1 MLGTDSLIGQTISH
15 YRIVEKLGSGG
26 MGVVYKAEDLQLGRS
41 IALKFLPDAFARD
54 HQAIERFR
62 REARAASAL
71 NHPNICTIHEIGEI
85 DGQCFLAM
93 ELLEGKTLK
102 EHIEGK
108 ALDVDEFLA
117 LAVPIAEALDAA
129 HSEGIIHRDIKPGNI
144 FITRRGHVKIL
155 DFGLAKITF
164 EFYRLPEAVGAS
176 AMPTLAASEEHLT
189 SPGSALG
196 TIAYMSPEQARGE
209 QLDVRTDLFSFGVVL
224 YEMATGRRPFEGE
237 TSATIF
243 DRILHATPPPP
254 SRLNAQLPVE
264 LDRSILKALEKD
276 CSKRYGSAK
285 DMLADLNRV
294 RQQRVVE
301 SSGAVPIARTVHKPS
316 VILGATAVVAVL
328 AIVAGLL
335 YRHSAR
341 IRWVRDQ
348 ATPQIQQLVSERKNL
363 AAYLLIRQ
371 AERYAPDDP
380 ALKRVKA
387 EALVPR
393 AIRTTPPGAD
403 TYFRDYGGTQEN
415 WEYLGKTP
423 LEAVRLPHGHYRFKL
438 SKDGYE
444 PVEATNEHGGI
455 DVVLDPIGSLPPGM
469 VHVPSGSVDLPGN
482 PTVQL
487 DDFLIGKY
495 EATNRDFKKFVDA
508 GGYRNTNLWKFP
520 FVKDGRT
527 LTFEQAMNLFRDKTD
542 RAGPSTW
549 ELGGYPSGQD
559 DYPVS
564 GVSWYE
570 AAAYAEFAGMSLPTV
585 YHWYGATPV
594 GIFSDILQSSNF
606 SAKGPASV
614 GSYPG
619 LGPFGTYDMAGNV
632 KEWCFNAV
640 GDRRY
645 ILGGAST
652 DPVYMYQQAEARSP
666 FDRSA
671 TNGIRLAQY
680 LHPQTAIQRLTASV
694 NIVSADYRNVKPVSD
709 AVFRIYESLYSYD
722 RTPLDARIE
731 SQDDSSPDW
740 RRERITFNAAYGN
753 ERVIAYLF
761 LPKSVSPPYQTIV
774 YFPHSGSQLF
784 HTLDDSQLWEADFI
798 IKSGRAL
805 MLPEYENTFERL
817 TKAPDPRT
825 SAQRDDTVAQVKD
838 LRRSVDYLE
847 TRTDIDHDR
856 LAYYGISF
864 GAVLGPINLAVENR
878 FKTAVLAAGGC
889 DPDKELPEAD
899 PFNYA
904 PHVRIPILM
913 LNGRY
918 DLMIPLDTC
927 QDPLFRALGTPA
939 QDKEHV
945 LFDSGHTP
953 PLIPWM
959 KETLDWLDH
968 YLGPVK

>member
-1 MLGTDSLIGQTISH
+1 MSGTDSLGGRTISH
-15 YRIVEKLGSGG
+15 YRITEKLGGGG
-26 MGVVYKAEDLQLGRS
+26 MGVVYKAEDLHLGRS

-85 DGQCFLAM
+85 DGQYFLAM
-93 ELLEGKTLK
+93 ELLEGQTLK
-102 EHIEGK
+102 ERIAVK

-155 DFGLAKITF
+155 DFGLAKMTF
-164 EFYRLPEAVGAS
+164 EFYQIPEAVGAS
-176 AMPTLAASEEHLT
+176 AMPTLAAPEEHLT
-189 SPGSALG
+189 SPGSAVG

-209 QLDVRTDLFSFGVVL
+209 QLDARTDLFSFGVVL

-254 SRLNAQLPVE
+254 SRLNAQLPVG
-264 LDRSILKALEKD
+264 LDRLILKALEKD

-285 DMLADLNRV
+285 EMLVDLNRV

-301 SSGAVPIARTVHKPS
+301 SSGAVPIARTVRKPS
-316 VILGATAVVAVL
+316 VILSAIGVVAVL
-328 AIVAGLL
+328 AIVGGVL
-335 YRHSAR
+335 YRHYAR
-341 IRWVRDQ
+341 MRWVRDQ
-348 ATPQIQQLVSERKNL
+348 ATSQIPQLVRERKNL

-371 AERYAPDDP
+371 AEKYAPNDP
-380 ALKRVKA
+380 GLKRVEA
-387 EALVPR
+387 EVLWPR
-393 AIRTTPPGAD
+393 NIRTTPSGAD
-403 TYFRDYGGTQEN
+403 TYFRDYGGTQES

-423 LEAVRLPHGHYRFKL
+423 LESIRLPHGHFRFKFT
-438 SKDGYE
+438 KDGYE
-444 PVEATNEHGGI
+444 PVETTAEHGEI
-455 DVVLDPIGSLPPGM
+455 DAVLDPVGSLPSGM
-469 VHVPSGSVDLPGN
+469 VHVPAVSVDLAGN

-495 EATNRDFKKFVDA
+495 EVTNRDFKKFVDA
-508 GGYRNTNLWKFP
+508 GGYRNSKYWKFP
-520 FVKDGRT
+520 FVKEGHT
-527 LTFEQAMNLFRDKTD
+527 FSFEQAMNLLRDKTD
-542 RAGPSTW
+542 RAGPFAW
-549 ELGGYPSGQD
+549 ELGGYPVGQD

-585 YHWYGATPV
+585 YHWYGAAPV
-594 GIFSDILQSSNF
+594 GIYSDILQSSNF
-606 SAKGPASV
+606 SAKGPAPV

-652 DPVYMYQQAEARSP
+652 DPVYMYQEADARLP
-666 FDRSA
+666 FDRSV
-671 TNGIRLAQY
+671 TNGIRLVKY
-680 LHPQTAIQRLTASV
+680 PHPEPVTQALMAP
-694 NIVSADYRNVKPVSD
+694 VSIITADYRSVKPVSD

-722 RTPLDARIE
+722 RTPLDAKIE

-753 ERVIAYLF
+753 ERVVAYLY
-761 LPKSVSPPYQTIV
+761 LPKSVPPPYQTIV

-784 HTLDDSQLWEADFI
+784 HTLEDSQLWDVDFI
-798 IKSGRAL
+798 IKGGRAL
-805 MLPEYENTFERL
+805 MFPVYKNTYERL
-817 TKAPDPRT
+817 TKAPDPGT
-825 SAQRDDTVAQVKD
+825 SAQRDDTIAQVKD

-878 FKTAVLAAGGC
+878 FKAAVLAAGGC
-889 DPDKELPEAD
+889 DRDKELPEVD

-904 PHVRIPILM
+904 RHVTIPVLM

-927 QDPLFRALGTPA
+927 QEPLFRALGTLA
-939 QDKEHV
+939 QDKQHV

-959 KETLDWLDH
+959 KETLNWLDH

>member
-1 MLGTDSLIGQTISH
+1 MIGRTISH
-15 YRIVEKLGSGG
+15 YRILEKLGGGG

-41 IALKFLPDAFARD
+41 VALKFLPDVFARD

-85 DGQCFLAM
+85 DGQYFLAM
-93 ELLEGKTLK
+93 ELLEGQTLK
-102 EHIEGK
+102 ERIEGK
-108 ALDVDEFLA
+108 ALDVDELLA
-117 LAVPIAEALDAA
+117 IAVPIAEALDAA
-129 HSEGIIHRDIKPGNI
+129 HSEGIVHRDIKPGNV

-155 DFGLAKITF
+155 DFGLAKMTF
-164 EFYRLPEAVGAS
+164 EHYRVPEAVGAS
-176 AMPTLAASEEHLT
+176 ALPTAAVAEEHLT
-189 SPGSALG
+189 SPGSAVG

-209 QLDVRTDLFSFGVVL
+209 QLDARTDLFSFGVVL
-224 YEMATGRRPFEGE
+224 YEMATARRPFDGE
-237 TSATIF
+237 TSAIIF

-254 SRLNAQLPVE
+254 SRLNAQLPAE
-264 LDRSILKALEKD
+264 LDRLILKALEKD

-285 DMLADLNRV
+285 EILADLNRV
-294 RQQRVVE
+294 RQQRIVE
-301 SSGAVPIARTVHKPS
+301 SSGTVPIARAVRRPS
-316 VILGATAVVAVL
+316 VILGAIAVVAVL
-328 AIVAGLL
+328 AIVTGVI
-335 YRHSAR
+335 YRHYAR
-341 IRWVRDQ
+341 VRWVRDQ
-348 ATPQIQQLVSERKNL
+348 AVPQIQQLVRERKDL

-371 AERYAPDDP
+371 AERYTPNDP
-380 ALKRVKA
+380 MLKRVEA
-387 EALVPR
+387 EVLWPR
-393 AIRTTPPGAD
+393 SIRTTPSGAD
-403 TYFRDYGGTQEN
+403 TYFRDYGGIHEN

-423 LEAVRLPHGHYRFKL
+423 LEAVRLPHSHFRFKFI
-438 SKDGYE
+438 KDGYE
-444 PVEATNEHGGI
+444 PVEVTNERGAIGA
-455 DVVLDPIGSLPPGM
+455 VLDPVGSLPPGM
-469 VHVPSGSVDLPGN
+469 VHVPAGSVDLAGN

-495 EATNRDFKKFVDA
+495 EVTNRDYKKFVDA
-508 GGYRNTNLWKFP
+508 GGYRNTKYWKFP

-527 LTFEQAMNLFRDKTD
+527 LSFEQAMNLFRDKTD
-542 RAGPSTW
+542 RAGPSAW
-549 ELGGYPSGQD
+549 ELSGYPSGQD

-585 YHWYGATPV
+585 YHWYGAAPV
-594 GIFSDILQSSNF
+594 GLFSDILQSSNF
-606 SAKGPASV
+606 SAKGPAPV

-652 DPVYMYQQAEARSP
+652 DPVYMYQEADARLP
-666 FDRSA
+666 FDRSVA
-671 TNGIRLAQY
+671 NGIRLVKY
-680 LHPQTAIQRLTASV
+680 LHPETVTQTLIAPV
-694 NIVSADYRNVKPVSD
+694 NIVTADYRNVKPVSD

-722 RTPLDARIE
+722 RTPLDAKIE

-740 RRERITFNAAYGN
+740 RRERITFDAAYGN

-774 YFPHSGSQLF
+774 FFPHGAAQSF
-784 HTLDDSQLWEADFI
+784 HTLEDSQFWEADFI

-805 MLPEYENTFERL
+805 MFPEYKNTYERL
-817 TKAPDPRT
+817 ANVPDPGT
-825 SAQRDDTVAQVKD
+825 SAERDDTIAQAKD

-847 TRTDIDHDR
+847 TRTDIDHNR
-856 LAYYGISF
+856 LAYYGDSF
-864 GAVLGPINLAVENR
+864 GAVRGPINLAVENR
-878 FKTAVLAAGGC
+878 FKVAVLVSGGC
-889 DPDKELPEAD
+889 DRDKELPEAD

-904 PHVRIPILM
+904 PHVKIPVLM
-913 LNGRY
+913 INGRY

-927 QDPLFRALGTPA
+927 QEPLFRALGTPA
-939 QDKEHV
+939 QDKQHV
-945 LFDSGHTP
+945 LFDSGHVP
-953 PLIPWM
+953 PLIPWI

>member
-1 MLGTDSLIGQTISH
+1 MSGTDSLSGRTISH
-15 YRIVEKLGSGG
+15 YRITKKLGGGG
-26 MGVVYKAEDLQLGRS
+26 MGVVYRAEDLQLGRS
-41 IALKFLPDAFARD
+41 IALKFLPEAFVRD

-85 DGQCFLAM
+85 DGHYFLAM
-93 ELLEGKTLK
+93 ELLEGQTLK
-102 EHIEGK
+102 ERIAGK

-144 FITRRGHVKIL
+144 FTTRRGHVKIL
-155 DFGLAKITF
+155 DFGLAKMTF
-164 EFYRLPEAVGAS
+164 EFYRVPEAVGAS

-189 SPGSALG
+189 SPGSAVG

-209 QLDVRTDLFSFGVVL
+209 QFDARTDLFSFGVVL
-224 YEMATGRRPFEGE
+224 YEMATGRRPFEGD

-243 DRILHATPPPP
+243 DKILHATPTPP
-254 SRLNAQLPVE
+254 SRLNPQLPAE
-264 LDRSILKALEKD
+264 IDRLILKALEKD
-276 CSKRYGSAK
+276 CNKRYGSAK

-301 SSGAVPIARTVHKPS
+301 SSGAVQIARTVRKPS
-316 VILGATAVVAVL
+316 VILGAIAVVAIL
-328 AIVAGLL
+328 AIVAGLSF
-335 YRHSAR
+335 RHYAR

-348 ATPQIQQLVSERKNL
+348 AAPEIQQLVRERKNL
-363 AAYLLIRQ
+363 EAYLLIQ
-371 AERYAPDDP
+371 KAEQYAPNDP
-380 ALKRVKA
+380 ALKRV
-387 EALVPR
+387 EGEVHWPG
-393 AIRTTPPGAD
+393 AIRTTPSGAD
-403 TYFRDYGGTQEN
+403 TFFRDYGGTQEN

-423 LEAVRLPHGHYRFKL
+423 LEAVRLPKGHFRFKFT
-438 SKDGYE
+438 KAGYE

-455 DVVLDPIGSLPPGM
+455 EVVLDPVGSLPPGM
-469 VHVPSGSVDLPGN
+469 VHVPAGSVDLAGN
-482 PTVQL
+482 PTVLL

-495 EATNRDFKKFVDA
+495 EVTNREHKKFVDA
-508 GGYRNTNLWKFP
+508 GSYRNSKFWKFP
-520 FVKDGRT
+520 FVKDRQA
-527 LTFEQAMNLFRDKTD
+527 LSFDQAMNLFRDKTD
-542 RAGPSTW
+542 RGGPSAW
-549 ELGGYPSGQD
+549 ELGGYPAGQD

-570 AAAYAEFAGMSLPTV
+570 AAAYAEFAGMNLPTV

-606 SAKGPASV
+606 SAKGPAPV

-632 KEWCFNAV
+632 KEWCFNEV

-652 DPVYMYQQAEARSP
+652 DPVYMYQEADARLP

-671 TNGIRLAQY
+671 TNGIRLVKY
-680 LHPQTAIQRLTASV
+680 LHSGTATEALMAPV
-694 NIVSADYRNVKPVSD
+694 NIAAADYRNVKPVSD
-709 AVFRIYESLYSYD
+709 AVFKIYESLYSYD
-722 RTPLDARIE
+722 RTPLDAKIE

-740 RRERITFNAAYGN
+740 RRERITFDAAYGN
-753 ERVIAYLF
+753 ERVIAYLY
-761 LPKSVSPPYQTIV
+761 LPKSVPPPYQTVV

-784 HTLDDSQLWEADFI
+784 HTLEDSQLWDVDFV
-798 IKSGRAL
+798 IKSGRAV
-805 MLPEYENTFERL
+805 MFPMYKNTYERL
-817 TKAPDPRT
+817 VSVPDSGT
-825 SAQRDDTVAQVKD
+825 TAQRDDTIAQAMD

-847 TRTDIDHDR
+847 TRSDIDHDR

-864 GAVLGPINLAVENR
+864 GAVQGPINLAVEKR
-878 FKTAVLAAGGC
+878 FKVAVFAAGGC
-889 DPDKELPEAD
+889 DRGKELPESD

-904 PHVRIPILM
+904 PHVTIPVLM

-927 QDPLFRALGTPA
+927 QEPLFRALGTPA
-939 QDKEHV
+939 QDKQHV

>member
-1 MLGTDSLIGQTISH
+1 MIGRTISH
-15 YRIVEKLGSGG
+15 YRVLEKLGSGG

-108 ALDVDEFLA
+108 ALDVDELLA
-117 LAVPIAEALDAA
+117 IAVPIAEALDAA

-155 DFGLAKITF
+155 DFGLAKVTF
-164 EFYRLPEAVGAS
+164 EHYRVAEAAGTSALP
-176 AMPTLAASEEHLT
+176 TAAAAEEHLT
-189 SPGSALG
+189 SPGSAVG

-209 QLDVRTDLFSFGVVL
+209 QLDARTDLFSFGVVL
-224 YEMATGRRPFEGE
+224 YEMATAKRPFEGE

-243 DRILHATPPPP
+243 DRILHATPASP
-254 SRLNAQLPVE
+254 SRLNPQLPSE
-264 LDRSILKALEKD
+264 LDRLILESLEKD
-276 CSKRYGSAK
+276 PNKRYGSAK
-285 DMLADLNRV
+285 EMLADLNRM

-301 SSGAVPIARTVHKPS
+301 SSGAVPIARAVRKPS
-316 VILGATAVVAVL
+316 FILGTISVVAVL
-328 AIVAGLL
+328 AIVAGLV
-335 YRHSAR
+335 YRHYAR
-341 IRWVRDQ
+341 VRWVRDQ
-348 ATPQIQQLVSERKNL
+348 ALPQIQQLVKEQKNL
-363 AAYLLIRQ
+363 AAYLLVRE
-371 AERYAPDDP
+371 ANRYAPNDP
-380 ALKRVKA
+380 ALKRVEA
-387 EALVPR
+387 EVLGTR
-393 AIRTTPPGAD
+393 RIRTTPPGANA
-403 TYFRDYGGTQEN
+403 YFRDYGGIHED

-423 LEAVRLPHGHYRFKL
+423 LDAVQLPHHGHYRFKFT
-438 SKDGYE
+438 KDGYE

-455 DVVLDPIGSLPPGM
+455 EMLLDPVGSLPPGM
-469 VHVPSGSVDLPGN
+469 IHVPAGSVDLAGN
-482 PTVQL
+482 PTVEL
-487 DDFLIGKY
+487 DDYLLGKY
-495 EATNRDFKKFVDA
+495 EVTNRDYKKFVDA
-508 GGYRNTNLWKFP
+508 GGYRNVKYWKFP
-520 FVKDGRT
+520 FVESGRA
-527 LTFEQAMNLFRDKTD
+527 LSFEQAMNLFRDKTD
-542 RAGPSTW
+542 RAGPSAW
-549 ELGGYPSGQD
+549 ELSGYPSGQD

-594 GIFSDILQSSNF
+594 GIFSDILELSNF
-606 SAKGPASV
+606 SAKGPAAI
-614 GSYPG
+614 GSYQG

-645 ILGGAST
+645 ILGGASI
-652 DPVYMYQQAEARSP
+652 DPVYMYQEADARLP

-671 TNGIRLAQY
+671 ANGIRLAKY
-680 LHPQTAIQRLTASV
+680 LHPETVTQTLTAPV
-694 NIVSADYRNVKPVSD
+694 NIVTTDYRNVKPVSD
-709 AVFRIYESLYSYD
+709 AVFQIYESLYSYD
-722 RTPLDARIE
+722 RTPLDAKIE

-740 RRERITFNAAYGN
+740 RRERISFNAAYGN

-761 LPKSVSPPYQTIV
+761 LPKGVSPPYQTIV
-774 YFPHSGSQLF
+774 YFPHSGAQLY
-784 HTLDDSQLWEADFI
+784 HTLEDSQLWEADFI
-798 IKSGRAL
+798 MKSGRAL
-805 MLPEYENTFERL
+805 MFPEYKNTFERL
-817 TKAPDPRT
+817 TTVPDAGT
-825 SAQRDDTVAQVKD
+825 SAERDDTVAQVKD

-847 TRTDIDHDR
+847 TRADIDHNR

-864 GAVLGPINLAVENR
+864 GGVLGPINVAVENR
-878 FKTAVLAAGGC
+878 FKTAVFAAGGC
-889 DPDKELPEAD
+889 DYSKELPEAD

-904 PHVRIPILM
+904 PHVRIPVLM
-913 LNGRY
+913 INGRY
-918 DLMIPLDTC
+918 DLMIPLDSC
-927 QDPLFRALGTPA
+927 QEPLFRALGTPA
-939 QDKEHV
+939 QDKRHV

-953 PLIPWM
+953 PLIPWI
-959 KETLDWLDH
+959 KETLNWLDH